1 MKDNEK
7 LILIVDDEPLQLKAA
22 QIMLQEAGFR
32 VLTAVN
38 GAQGL
43 KLALENY
50 PDLVMLDWM
59 MPDMDGLEVCQR
71 LRELSSVP
79 IIMITALSSEKN
91 KIAGLEAG
99 ADDYITKPF
108 GRGELLARVNAVL
121 RRANASPHASDNQ
134 ILVLDA
140 LHVDFSNRRIWLN
153 GHEVH
158 LSPTEF
164 SLLRELARQ
173 PGKVVSNETL
183 LKCVWGT
190 DYVGDTSLVR
200 KVVHRLRQK
209 IELDPQDPQYVLS
222 QPGFGYYL
230 GAK

>member
-1 MKDNEK
+1 MNDKGK
-7 LILIVDDEPLQLKAA
+7 LILLVDDEPLQLKAT
-22 QIMLQEAGFR
+22 QIMLQEAGFQ
-32 VLTAVN
+32 VLLAAN

-43 KLALENY
+43 KLALDRS

-59 MPDMDGLEVCQR
+59 MPDMDGLEVCKQ
-71 LRELSSVP
+71 LREHSSVP

-121 RRANASPHASDNQ
+121 RRASNPSHLSENQ
-134 ILVLDA
+134 TLVLEA
-140 LHVDFSNRRIWLN
+140 LQVDFANRRVWLDE
-153 GHEVH
+153 HEVR

-173 PGKVVSNETL
+173 PGKVLSNEEI

-190 DYVGDTSLVR
+190 DYIADTSLVR
-200 KVVHRLRQK
+200 KVIHRLRQK
-209 IELDPQDPQYVLS
+209 IELDPQDPHYVLS

-230 GAK
+230 AQK

>member
-1 MKDNEK
+1 MDEK
-7 LILIVDDEPLQLKAA
+7 ILIIEDDEKILRLLQRALNYEGYNVFLAT
-22 QIMLQEAGFR
+22 EGRAGLS
-32 VLTAVN
+32 LT
-38 GAQGL
+38 QDQ
-43 KLALENY
+43 KPALII
-50 PDLVMLDWM
+50 LDWM
-59 MPDMDGLEVCQR
+59 LPDMDGLEVCQR

-108 GRGELLARVNAVL
+108 SRGELLARVNAVL

-173 PGKVVSNETL
+173 PGKVVSNEIL
-183 LKCVWGT
+183 LQCVWGT

>member
-1 MKDNEK
+1 VKDNEK

-50 PDLVMLDWM
+50 TDLVMLDWM
-59 MPDMDGLEVCQR
+59 MPDMDGP
-71 LRELSSVP
+71 SVP

>member
-1 MKDNEK
+1 VKDNEK

-183 LKCVWGT
+183 LMRL
-190 DYVGDTSLVR
+190 GD
-200 KVVHRLRQK
+200 RLRRRYISGTQGGPSPAP
-209 IELDPQDPQYVLS
+209 ED
-222 QPGFGYYL
+222 
-230 GAK
+230 

>member
-1 MKDNEK
+1 MNDKGK
-7 LILIVDDEPLQLKAA
+7 LILLVDDEPLQLKAT
-22 QIMLQEAGFR
+22 QIMLQEAGFQ
-32 VLTAVN
+32 VLLAAN

-43 KLALENY
+43 KLALDRS

-59 MPDMDGLEVCQR
+59 MPDMDGLEVCKQ
-71 LRELSSVP
+71 LREHSSVP

-121 RRANASPHASDNQ
+121 RRASNPSHPAENQ
-134 ILVLDA
+134 TLVLEA
-140 LHVDFSNRRIWLN
+140 LQVDFANRRVWLDE
-153 GHEVH
+153 HEVR

-173 PGKVVSNETL
+173 PGKVLSNEEI

-190 DYVGDTSLVR
+190 DYITDTSLVR
-200 KVVHRLRQK
+200 KVIHRLRQK
-209 IELDPQDPQYVLS
+209 IELDPQDPHYVLS

-230 GAK
+230 AQK